1 MWKSFKVIDADAHM
15 HEPKDMWDRYV
26 EAKYK
31 DRVPKVAYM
40 DGTFMVYEPDG
51 KIIPREQIESRPPQT
66 AWNALEEKYGE
77 AYHKWWSPEIR
88 LKDMDRHGW
97 DIQVLLPTGSNGNF
111 GPRSALKDSE
121 IGAALCRAYNNWAYD
136 YCSAAPKRL
145 KFIAVIISTDI
156 DEMLAEG
163 RRAVEKLGAV
173 SLRNILLPKSRW
185 LHEPEYDALWA
196 LASDLD
202 VPIAVHG
209 ETRNQRFQPFRDLVI
224 EEESA
229 GKRSRTMT
237 R

>member
-51 KIIPREQIESRPPQT
+51 KIIPKGQIESRPPQT

-111 GPRSALKDSE
+111 GPRAALKDSE

-136 YCSAAPKRL
+136 YCSAAPKR
-145 KFIAVIISTDI
+145 VILFDVMFYI
-156 DEMLAEG
+156 DFE
-163 RRAVEKLGAV
+163 
-173 SLRNILLPKSRW
+173 
-185 LHEPEYDALWA
+185 
-196 LASDLD
+196 
-202 VPIAVHG
+202 
-209 ETRNQRFQPFRDLVI
+209 
-224 EEESA
+224 
-229 GKRSRTMT
+229 
-237 R
+237 

>member
-15 HEPKDMWDRYV
+15 HEPKDMWERYV

-51 KIIPREQIESRPPQT
+51 KIIPKGQIESRPPQT

-111 GPRSALKDSE
+111 GPR
-121 IGAALCRAYNNWAYD
+121 AALM
-136 YCSAAPKRL
+136 K
-145 KFIAVIISTDI
+145 
-156 DEMLAEG
+156 
-163 RRAVEKLGAV
+163 
-173 SLRNILLPKSRW
+173 
-185 LHEPEYDALWA
+185 
-196 LASDLD
+196 
-202 VPIAVHG
+202 
-209 ETRNQRFQPFRDLVI
+209 
-224 EEESA
+224 
-229 GKRSRTMT
+229 
-237 R
+237 